1 MAWEWVSPLATVGG
15 GALGAYFVWR
25 AGKEGRE
32 HAETV
37 SSQQLSHARQL
48 AQDARKQQ
56 RLETAYVALLQMTE
70 RVGQWAH
77 SVCPMLQTDP
87 PREGAPMPSLEV
99 QADAAAFL
107 NAFASDEVTK
117 RWDAWRDSINEV
129 RYAVMDI
136 ELYRSGEV
144 PREPGEPSPY
154 KVLHIDVLPREI
166 KLRKAIATQ
175 VALELS
181 ATPW

>member
-1 MAWEWVSPLATVGG
+1 MATGVVGAVTG
-15 GALGAYFVWR
+15 GLGVFFTWLSGKQGRDHTEKLTERQLKNAL
-25 AGKEGRE
+25 
-32 HAETV
+32 
-37 SSQQLSHARQL
+37 QL

-56 RLETAYVALLQMTE
+56 RLEIAYVALLQMTE

-77 SVCPMLQTDP
+77 SVRPMLQTNP

-107 NAFASDEVTK
+107 NAFASCEVTK
-117 RWDAWRDSINEV
+117 RWDAWRDAIDEV
-129 RYAVMDI
+129 RYAVIDI
-136 ELYRSGEV
+136 DLYRSGDV

-154 KVLHIDVLPREI
+154 KVLHMDVLPREI